1 MSTTTCPAC
10 APLAAEVAEL
20 RGIFQTLLLAFDD
33 FTKRTGTPKVSAAEA
48 RAILAPAGPS
58 AARIYEFPGRSA

>member
-1 MSTTTCPAC
+1 MSTAHCPVHDE
-10 APLAAEVAEL
+10 LAAEMAEL

-48 RAILAPAGPS
+48 RAILVPAEPS